1 MNYEIK
7 KGRHYQYSYQYIEEG
22 DGDVLLLLHGLFGAL
37 SNFEG
42 VIEHFSKEYKVVVPI
57 LPIYKLPLY
66 DASLTGLVK
75 YVSRFVKYKKYDK
88 VKLVGNS
95 LGGHIALMYILKYP
109 KRVDALVL
117 TGSSG
122 LFEDTMGGSF
132 PKRGSYEYVK
142 ERTEYTFYDPKSA
155 TKELIDEVFEAVNNR
170 PKVLRIIYM
179 ARSAMR
185 NNLSKELHKINCP
198 TFLIWGANDNI
209 TPPYV
214 AKEFKR
220 LIPNA
225 DLAFIDKCGHAPMME
240 DPSEFNVVLDKWL
253 KEKFNVN

>member
-7 KGRHYQYSYQYIEEG
+7 KGKHYQYSYQYIEEG

-66 DASLTGLVK
+66 DATLTGLVK
-75 YVSRFVKYKKYDK
+75 HVSRFVKYKKYDK

-95 LGGHIALMYILKYP
+95 LGGHIALMYVLKNP
-109 KRVDALVL
+109 KRVNALVL

-132 PKRGSYEYVK
+132 PKRGSYEYVR

-170 PKVLRIIYM
+170 HKVLRIIYM

-185 NNLSKELHKINCP
+185 NNLSKELHKIHCP
-198 TFLIWGANDNI
+198 AFLIWGKNDNI

-225 DLAFIDKCGHAPMME
+225 DLTFIDKCGHAPMME